1 MADLSIIVSE
11 IEVKLRKMIDA
22 KNQLAIENKRLEAEN
37 AALTDE
43 NVMLRKSTEELKDKL
58 NKSIIVNA
66 LDNEEEIE
74 QGRKLIKELVKEIDK
89 CVSILNSKE

>member
-1 MADLSIIVSE
+1 MADLSILVSE